1 MNCDEVKRSLQDY
14 VTRELAPDDRRLFDA
29 HLVECGEC
37 QRELALMTAVVSTLD
52 HQAVLEPSAGFS
64 HKVLASLPRQR
75 QSLLLSPWWSL
86 VLAPVLGGLAWL
98 FRVPLEHGLAGL
110 LGRSGIGNITLPA
123 LTMQNAGIAAA
134 AVAGLGLLVAVG
146 GAYYCWEHYLRD

>member
-14 VTRELAPDDRRLFDA
+14 VTRELDPDSRRLFDA
-29 HLVECGEC
+29 HLVECSEC

-75 QSLLLSPWWSL
+75 RALLLSPWWAVAL
-86 VLAPVLGGLAWL
+86 VPVLGGLAWL
-98 FRVPLEHGLAGL
+98 FRAPLERTLVEL
-110 LGRSGIGNITLPA
+110 LGRSGIANVTLPA
-123 LTMQNAGIAAA
+123 LTMQNAEIAAA
-134 AVAGLGLLVAVG
+134 AVAGLGLLVAAG
-146 GAYYCWEHYLRD
+146 GAVFCWRVYLQE